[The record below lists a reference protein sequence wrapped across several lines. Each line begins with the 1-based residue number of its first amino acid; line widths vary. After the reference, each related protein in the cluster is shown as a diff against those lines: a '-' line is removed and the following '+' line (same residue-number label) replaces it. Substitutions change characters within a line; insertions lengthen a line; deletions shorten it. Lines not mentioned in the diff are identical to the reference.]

1 MSTRES
7 EGSTQPAQSPE
18 STQAVD
24 PAGNGWREAWPFV
37 VGLVREVGRQP
48 VSMLAKQAAY
58 SLLYAI
64 PSILIVLA
72 SVTSIVDKQTNA
84 RTSEELQDFIED
96 RVPEELQPLLTTLV
110 DSAITET
117 SQGTAAITA
126 LVSLGV
132 AIWGGAGGVGA
143 LIYACNLVYDVRD
156 RRSYVRR
163 TLLKLGLL
171 IVGVVGIVFA
181 FVVFAFGQRIGEWI
195 ERRTDRADL
204 LVGLLTSG
212 RGWPL
217 ALVAASL
224 LLLYILAPDVEK
236 SIRWVLPGTAAA
248 TLAVAIMFAGLDLI
262 LKISNPGSAYGAAS
276 SVLILL
282 WSLWLMSAIVVTG
295 AVVNAVV
302 GRRFDQTLVR
312 HLNARVDPRD
322 SASVGTASQRW
333 LRPRSWLRRF
343 RRRPSE
349 GEKA

>member
-1 MSTRES
+1 MATQES
-7 EGSTQPAQSPE
+7 GAPTQP
-18 STQAVD
+18 TQVAD
-24 PAGNGWREAWPFV
+24 PAGSRWREAWSLLV
-37 VGLVREVGRQP
+37 HLVREVGRQP
-48 VSMLAKQAAY
+48 ISMLAKQAAY

-64 PSILIVLA
+64 PSMLIVLA

-96 RVPEELQPLLTTLV
+96 RVPDELQPLLTALV
-110 DSAITET
+110 EEAVTDT
-117 SQGTAAITA
+117 SQSTAAITA

-156 RRSYVRR
+156 RRTYVHR

-212 RGWPL
+212 RRWPL

-224 LLLYILAPDVEK
+224 LLLYVLAPDVEK
-236 SIRWVLPGTAAA
+236 SIRWLLPGTAAA
-248 TLAVAIMFAGLDLI
+248 TLAVAIVFTGLDLI
-262 LKISNPGSAYGAAS
+262 LEITNPGSAYGAAS

-302 GRRFDQTLVR
+302 AQRFDQRLIS
-312 HLNARVDPRD
+312 HLSSRVDPHD
-322 SASVGTASQRW
+322 GASVGPGSARW
-333 LRPRSWLRRF
+333 LRPGSWLRRL
-343 RRRPSE
+343 RRRPAE
-349 GEKA
+349 RDQA